1 MRGDTDAGARS
12 LLRRE
17 VTHMIEM
24 RVARLGVDSTANT
37 YVLVLREA
45 HGSRVLPIWIGQPEA
60 ESIVMELQSVV
71 RERPMTHDLVKQI
84 VLGLGATVRRVVIS
98 RVERGTYYAEL
109 QLQRDDALISVDAR
123 PSDSIAIALRTGA
136 AIFAADDLLVTLDD
150 EDQPLVPPS
159 IPDGDRSTGPD
170 MSPDELKAYL
180 QRLRPEDLGKFMP

>member
-1 MRGDTDAGARS
+1 M
-12 LLRRE
+12 
-17 VTHMIEM
+17 MEM
-24 RVARLGVDSTANT
+24 RVARLGVDSAANT
-37 YVLVLREA
+37 FVIVLREL
-45 HGSRVLPIWIGQPEA
+45 HGPRVLPIWIGQSEA
-60 ESIVMELQSVV
+60 EAIVMELQSVA

-98 RVERGTYYAEL
+98 RVERGTYFAEL
-109 QLQRDDALISVDAR
+109 QLQHGDSLVSVDAR

-136 AIFAADDLLVTLDD
+136 TIFAADDLLVTL
-150 EDQPLVPPS
+150 ENEEQPLVPPS